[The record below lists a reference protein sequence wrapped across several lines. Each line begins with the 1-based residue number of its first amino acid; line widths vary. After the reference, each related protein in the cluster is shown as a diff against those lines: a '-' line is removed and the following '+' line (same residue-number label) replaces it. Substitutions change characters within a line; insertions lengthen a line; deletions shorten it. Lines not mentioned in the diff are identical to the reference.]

1 MGYSSVEQRKILV
14 FKTNIDSLKG
24 FLAIQGIL
32 DSYYGIIEW
41 SLDQDDCDN
50 VLRIVGTAKLNED
63 TITTYLHDAGYE
75 CEPLL

>member
-1 MGYSSVEQRKILV
+1 MDYSPVEQRKVLV
-14 FKTNIDSLKG
+14 FKTDIDTLKG
-24 FLAIQGIL
+24 YLVIKGIL

-50 VLRIVGTAKLNED
+50 VLRIVGTAKLTE
-63 TITTYLHDAGYE
+63 TGITTYLQDAGFH